1 MKKVISSVFLSFV
14 VLFLSLSLVFA
25 QEPES
30 NNVYIAS
37 DETVEQNPYFAAG
50 ERVEIYGTVEG
61 DVYTSGGEVVIDGV
75 INGDLFVGGGT
86 VRING
91 VVTNNV
97 KVGGGQIRVSG
108 EIGGNLVAAGG
119 DISIED
125 SASIGSYV
133 VIAGG
138 NVTTLGKI
146 KGNTYLYAG
155 NVNVN
160 SQIDGNLDAKTGLIR
175 IGPKTTVGGDLM
187 ITSDEKPTI
196 DESATIEGETTIE
209 EPVANIPQEIK
220 EPDVEKITQV
230 FAQIKIIA
238 TLISALSVFIVGLIL
253 MKLFPKYMEISK
265 DIIEKKTWRS
275 LGFGLLGLFATPLV
289 ILILFIFIVTMPLA
303 FMTIAIYSILIYL
316 AKIFVIYWA
325 GRRFF
330 DKSSKITSF
339 ALSLLLYTLLM
350 LLPVVGGL
358 LSFVT
363 LLFGLGAGLLA
374 CHEIYLQMKANKIA

>member
-1 MKKVISSVFLSFV
+1 MKKVVGSVFLSFI
-14 VLFLSLSLVFA
+14 VLFLSLSLVLA
-25 QEPES
+25 QGTEENS
-30 NNVYIAS
+30 VYIAP
-37 DETVEQNPYFAAG
+37 DEVVEQNPYFAAG
-50 ERVEIYGTVEG
+50 ERVEIYGIVEG

-138 NVTTLGKI
+138 NVTTFGTI
-146 KGNTYLYAG
+146 EGNTYLYAG

-160 SQIDGNLDAKTGLIR
+160 SQIDGNFEAKTGVLR
-175 IGPKTTVGGDLM
+175 IGPKTTIGGDLA

-196 DESATIEGETTIE
+196 DESATVVGETTIE
-209 EPVANIPQEIK
+209 EPVAKMPKEIK

-230 FAQIKIIA
+230 FAQIKIVA
-238 TLISALSVFIVGLIL
+238 TLISAISIFIVGLIL
-253 MKLFPKYMEISK
+253 MKLFPNYMETSK

-275 LGFGLLGLFATPLV
+275 LGFGLLGLFAVPLV
-289 ILILFIFIVTMPLA
+289 ILALFIFIVTIPLA
-303 FMTIAIYSILIYL
+303 FMTIAMYAIFIYL

-330 DKSSKITSF
+330 SKSTKIVSF
-339 ALSLLLYTLLM
+339 GLSVLIYTLLV
-350 LLPVVGGL
+350 LLPIIGG
-358 LSFVT
+358 FVSSIT
-363 LLFGLGAGLLA
+363 LLFGLGAGILA
-374 CHEIYLQMKANKIA
+374 CQEVYNQMKVKKLA